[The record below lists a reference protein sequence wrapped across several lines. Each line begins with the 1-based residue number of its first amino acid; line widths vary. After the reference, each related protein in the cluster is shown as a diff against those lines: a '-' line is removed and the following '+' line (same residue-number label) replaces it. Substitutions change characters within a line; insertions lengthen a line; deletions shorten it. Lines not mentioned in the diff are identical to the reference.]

1 MSIGN
6 VGRNDPCPCGSKK
19 PNGEPK
25 KYKKCCLPKL
35 EEMDTYSGKIA
46 NEDYEQWMKEDEKL
60 GMKHMQEAIHN
71 PPSFDQTPNFA
82 KGSDGEK
89 LFNEMMDEECPE
101 CHKKDCTC
109 EYFLKK
115 V

>member
-1 MSIGN
+1 MSI
-6 VGRNDPCPCGSKK
+6 GRNDPCPCGSKK

-35 EEMDTYSGKIA
+35 EEMETYSGKIA

-60 GMKHMQEAIHN
+60 GIKHMQEATHN
-71 PPSFDQTPNFA
+71 PPPPDLTLPVVDGSLGIFEGMYENDRPNFA

-89 LFNEMMDEECPE
+89 LQ
-101 CHKKDCTC
+101 
-109 EYFLKK
+109 
-115 V
+115 